1 MSEHKVVVHRWH
13 SSKLNVI
20 VRLFDAFEDALSF
33 SRTHADSHIKIYD
46 DSDQLVHQCTNRP
59 EDESAY

>member
-1 MSEHKVVVHRWH
+1 MAQHRVIVHKWH
-13 SSKLNVI
+13 SGKLNVI
-20 VRLFDAFEDALSF
+20 ERFFDAFDDALSF

-46 DSDQLVHQCTNRP
+46 AEDQLVHQCTNRP